1 MPLCLS
7 LTGSTTLCI
16 SLYLCPA
23 LCWQRGKCP
32 SKQRPRRAKDQA
44 VTGPCRHT
52 PKQAQAVENLI
63 QWSMHRPRQATAQAS
78 RQAKAQAWSSVGID
92 ADSLLVFVSVRLCL
106 PAYFCFSVCVVSRC
120 SSAFVC
126 LSLTSLCL
134 LRLHALTLFLPL
146 SYCFTTVY
154 AFTSVSAGTSVSVF
168 TSVPFASDSAFT
180 SVSVYLQASVFASLN
195 ETMNLLSSLLSVSVY
210 QF

>member
-92 ADSLLVFVSVRLCL
+92 ADSLLVSVSVRLCL
-106 PAYFCFSVCVVSRC
+106 P
-120 SSAFVC
+120 VC
-126 LSLTSLCL
+126 L
-134 LRLHALTLFLPL
+134 HI
-146 SYCFTTVY
+146 
-154 AFTSVSAGTSVSVF
+154 
-168 TSVPFASDSAFT
+168 
-180 SVSVYLQASVFASLN
+180 FASLFVWY
-195 ETMNLLSSLLSVSVY
+195 LGVSLHLSACLSPHYACFASTPLPCSCLCPTALPQSMPLPQSLPVPQYLSLPQSLLPQTLPLPQSLSICKPRSLLPSMRP
-210 QF
+210 

>member
-1 MPLCLS
+1 MHQPLPLS
-7 LTGSTTLCI
+7 GSL
-16 SLYLCPA
+16 LA
-23 LCWQRGKCP
+23 ERQ
-32 SKQRPRRAKDQA
+32 
-44 VTGPCRHT
+44 V
-52 PKQAQAVENLI
+52 PKQAAAQACKRP
-63 QWSMHRPRQATAQAS
+63 SSHRPVQAHAQAGTG
-78 RQAKAQAWSSVGID
+78 RGEPYPVVHAQAQAGNGSGKQAGKGPSMVIGWHRCWLSSCFCLCS
-92 ADSLLVFVSVRLCL
+92 SLSPCL
-106 PAYFCFSVCVVSRC
+106 SAYFCFSVCVVSRC

-180 SVSVYLQASVFASLN
+180 SVSVYLQASVFVSLN
-195 ETMNLLSSLLSVSVY
+195 ETMNLLSALLSLSVY